1 MTFTTPTTA
10 DRSRPFRSNRLLQGL
25 AAVYAIAWL
34 VLAIAPSDRGDWAL
48 ENILTVAGVAAL
60 LWSYRRLQLSD
71 LSYLLIALFLLLHAV
86 GAHYTYAQVPIGD
99 WMKDAFGLNRN
110 HYDRVVH
117 FAFGLL
123 LAYPI
128 REVLLRAGGIR
139 PRWSTVLAAFIV
151 MACSDTFEILESWI
165 AQIVSPELGQAYLGT
180 QGDVWDAQKDSTDAT
195 AGAWLAMAATSLL
208 PRPSR

>member
-1 MTFTTPTTA
+1 MTFTTATTA
-10 DRSRPFRSNRLLQGL
+10 DRSRRFRANRVLQAL
-25 AAVYAIAWL
+25 AALYAIAWL

-48 ENILTVAGVAAL
+48 ENILTVTGVVAL
-60 LWSYRRLQLSD
+60 VWSYRRLQLSD
-71 LSYLLIALFLLLHAV
+71 LSYLLIALFALLHAV

-99 WMKDAFGLNRN
+99 WVKEALGLSRN

-128 REVLLRAGGIR
+128 RELLLRLGGIR
-139 PRWSTVLAAFIV
+139 PRWSTVLAAIVV
-151 MACSDTFEILESWI
+151 MAFSDTFEILESWV

-180 QGDVWDAQKDSTDAT
+180 QGDEWDAQKDSTAAT
-195 AGAWLAMAATSLL
+195 VGAWLAMAVTSL
-208 PRPSR
+208 RRSSSR